1 MANHHLRNRELS
13 LKAKGLLSLML
24 SLPEDWDYTTQG
36 LSCIC
41 KDGVDSICATIKE
54 LEKAGY
60 VKRRGLRDAQGRLS
74 DLEYTILEKPEPLPS
89 PPEKNTEKIEKLQ
102 SRNTELKKQ
111 IQELEN
117 IDIIYM
123 VRECGLTPE
132 ALSGLLAKVQAAP
145 NAAETKEKEDASIE
159 T

>member
-1 MANHHLRNRELS
+1 MDGCPDKERDFMNPKLQKLRAEL
-13 LKAKGLLSLML
+13 
-24 SLPEDWDYTTQG
+24 
-36 LSCIC
+36 
-41 KDGVDSICATIKE
+41 
-54 LEKAGY
+54 
-60 VKRRGLRDAQGRLS
+60 
-74 DLEYTILEKPEPLPS
+74 
-89 PPEKNTEKIEKLQ
+89 EKNTEKIEKLQ

-145 NAAETKEKEDASIE
+145 NSAETKDKEDASIE
-159 T
+159 A

>member
-1 MANHHLRNRELS
+1 MDGCPDKERDFMNPKLQKLRAEL
-13 LKAKGLLSLML
+13 
-24 SLPEDWDYTTQG
+24 
-36 LSCIC
+36 
-41 KDGVDSICATIKE
+41 
-54 LEKAGY
+54 
-60 VKRRGLRDAQGRLS
+60 
-74 DLEYTILEKPEPLPS
+74 
-89 PPEKNTEKIEKLQ
+89 EKNTEKIEKLQ

-145 NAAETKEKEDASIE
+145 NAADTKEKEDASIE
-159 T
+159 A

>member
-1 MANHHLRNRELS
+1 MNSKRQKLRAEL
-13 LKAKGLLSLML
+13 
-24 SLPEDWDYTTQG
+24 
-36 LSCIC
+36 
-41 KDGVDSICATIKE
+41 
-54 LEKAGY
+54 
-60 VKRRGLRDAQGRLS
+60 
-74 DLEYTILEKPEPLPS
+74 
-89 PPEKNTEKIEKLQ
+89 EKNTEKIEKLQ

-117 IDIIYM
+117 IDIIGM
-123 VRECGLTPE
+123 VRECGLSPE

>member
-1 MANHHLRNRELS
+1 MLRGGFPIWNTPSWKSLS
-13 LKAKGLLSLML
+13 LCHLLLRK
-24 SLPEDWDYTTQG
+24 T
-36 LSCIC
+36 
-41 KDGVDSICATIKE
+41 
-54 LEKAGY
+54 
-60 VKRRGLRDAQGRLS
+60 RR
-74 DLEYTILEKPEPLPS
+74 K
-89 PPEKNTEKIEKLQ
+89 
-102 SRNTELKKQ
+102 TELKKQ

>member
-24 SLPEDWDYTTQG
+24 SLPEDWDYTTKG

-54 LEKAGY
+54 LEKVGY